1 MVQNLPV
8 KSRVNEVD
16 LLRFLA
22 VMGVVFFH
30 YAFRG
35 HASDGMSIMPYPLA
49 PIAKYGYFGVHLFFI
64 ISGFVIM
71 LSASS
76 GNLRRFVVARI
87 VRLYPAFWICCTTTF
102 VFILVMGAPRY
113 TASFSQYLL
122 NMTMM
127 SGFWGVKSID
137 GVYWS
142 LFIELRFYSL
152 VCLVLAIGQIE
163 RAEILMAIW
172 LLAAIVLVVRP
183 IYPLYDWLIID
194 YAVYFIAGAT
204 FFAIWSK
211 GLSIARFGMI
221 ILSLALALHQTI
233 LAMPNYE
240 KWFQTRINNSIVA
253 IIIITFFILMLAIS
267 LKYTSSFGRRQWLL
281 AGAITYPLYLLHQNI
296 GFMIFNAAYPAVDSH
311 LIFWGTITLAIG
323 AAFAVH
329 VWVEKPVSLQ
339 LRIVIEKSID
349 SLHRFNLHITDQ
361 IRKR

>member
-1 MVQNLPV
+1 MVENLPV
-8 KSRVNEVD
+8 KSRVNEID

-35 HASDGMSIMPYPLA
+35 YAADEMSIMPYPLA
-49 PIAKYGYFGVHLFFI
+49 PIAKYGYFGVHLFFL

-76 GNLRRFVVARI
+76 GNLRRFIVSRI

-102 VFILVMGAPRY
+102 VVILAMGAPRY
-113 TASFSQYLL
+113 TASLNQYLV

-127 SGFWGVKSID
+127 SDFLGVKSID

-152 VCLVLAIGQIE
+152 VCLVLAIGQIN
-163 RAEILMAIW
+163 RTEILMVLW
-172 LLAAIVLVVRP
+172 LLASTILAIRP

-194 YAVYFIAGAT
+194 YSAYFIAGAT

-211 GLSIARFGMI
+211 GLSIARFATI
-221 ILSLALALHQTI
+221 VLSLALALHQTI

-240 KWFQTRINNSIVA
+240 KWFHTCINNSIVA
-253 IIIITFFILMLAIS
+253 VIIITFFILMSAIS

-281 AGAITYPLYLLHQNI
+281 AGAITYPLYLIHQNI

-311 LIFWGTITLAIG
+311 IIFWGTITLAIG

-329 VWVEKPVSLQ
+329 VWVEKPVALQ
-339 LRIVIEKSID
+339 LRILIEKSID
-349 SLHRFNLHITDQ
+349 SLHRLNLHITEQ